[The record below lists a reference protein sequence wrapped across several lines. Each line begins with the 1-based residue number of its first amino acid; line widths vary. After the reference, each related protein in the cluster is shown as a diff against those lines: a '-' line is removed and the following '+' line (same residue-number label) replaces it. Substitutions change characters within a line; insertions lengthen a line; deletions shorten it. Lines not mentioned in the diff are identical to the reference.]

1 MTKGRTDLIEI
12 QEAKE
17 RVLIVQRKANVKNS
31 MKNLGKKKTVDE
43 SEVVVSKPPVS
54 TGPASFSDILKLSR
68 ASRTEPKKNTEI
80 SVKKVQFAAGKS
92 ESKDNYEQRKVTLKD
107 DLAKLR
113 FQIRSVDH
121 NKSSVLDNCAR
132 ISLSN
137 SLKINS
143 IKQDRDT
150 LSHLIKEAEYWERF

>member
-17 RVLIVQRKANVKNS
+17 RVLVVQRKANVKNS
-31 MKNLGKKKTVDE
+31 MKKFGKKKSVDE
-43 SEVVVSKPPVS
+43 SKIVASKPPLS

-68 ASRTEPKKNTEI
+68 VEPKKNAEI
-80 SVKKVQFAAGKS
+80 SVKKVQFAGGKS
-92 ESKDNYEQRKVTLKD
+92 ESKEKYEQRKVTFKD

-143 IKQDRDT
+143 LKQDKDT